1 MTRGAASAD
10 VRICGNLVVGVTGAI
25 SAGMVPT
32 LLSMLR
38 LNELVSEV
46 HVVMTAAA
54 SQFVTPRLLAV
65 ASGSRVL
72 TDGEG
77 REGEGQMLASHVDL
91 AKRADLLAVVPTS
104 ANTLAKLAHGF
115 AYDLLSQTVL
125 ACTCP
130 VVLVPSMNE
139 AMWASAAVQR
149 NVRQC
154 RENGYEVIEPELGF
168 TVATLEPI
176 VGCMPPPGRLIS
188 ALREVAVRRAE
199 AERGRPRRAARR

>member
-1 MTRGAASAD
+1 
-10 VRICGNLVVGVTGAI
+10 VVGVTGAI

-72 TDGEG
+72 ADGEG
-77 REGEGQMLASHVDL
+77 KEGEGQMLASHVDL
-91 AKRADLLAVVPTS
+91 ARRADLLVVVPTS
-104 ANTLAKLAHGF
+104 ANTLAKVAHGF
-115 AYDLLSQTVL
+115 AYDLVSQTVL

-139 AMWASAAVQR
+139 AMWRSAAVQR
-149 NVRQC
+149 NVRLC
-154 RENGYEVIEPELGF
+154 RENGCEVIEPELGF

-176 VGCMPPPGRLIS
+176 VGCMPPPGRLIA
-188 ALREVAVRRAE
+188 ALREVTLRRAQP
-199 AERGRPRRAARR
+199 ASTRARAVAGGRTAARREAAR